1 MSNIKLPSAPNA
13 GLFKQGYQTYR
24 SEDGAVNR
32 NIAAVRE
39 IAQMVRT
46 SMGPCGRNKIVVNH
60 LQKTFLTSD
69 AATIL
74 RELEIIHPAAKLV
87 VMASQQ
93 QEQELGDA
101 SNLVIVLAGEFLN
114 QAEELLRLGLSSSE
128 IIQGFEK
135 ARTYA
140 VEQLEKG
147 GNRDANGLGDFVCE
161 SAHDLTSKDAL
172 FKAVKTSLSAK
183 QYGNEDV
190 LGELVSEAVAHVM
203 PSNPKLFSVDN
214 VRVTKIMGAGL
225 SSSKVIRGMV
235 FPRESEGTVKSAHK
249 AKVAVFSCPVDISA
263 TETKGTVLL
272 KNANEMLN
280 FSKGEEEQVENI
292 IKELANSGV
301 RVVICGAGVGE
312 LALHYMNKHN
322 ILAFKVSS
330 KFDLRRLCR
339 VVGASALARLGAP
352 LPEEMGII
360 DVVETMEIGGDRV
373 TVFRQDSERTRTAT
387 IVLRGATQG
396 SLDDMERAID
406 DGVSAIKGLTK
417 DPRLVAGAGACEMEL
432 ASRIVSFGER
442 TPGLLQHAIKKY
454 GDAFEVIAR
463 TLAETAGFD
472 STEAVFKLHSEHTKG
487 QMYAGVDVDND
498 GSSSGAATIDAK
510 AAGIFD
516 LLAAKKSAI
525 QLATEAACTVLSVD
539 QIIMAKRAG
548 GPVMPKQKANWDDD
562 D

>member
-13 GLFKQGYQTYR
+13 GLFKQGYQTY
-24 SEDGAVNR
+24 SNEDGAVNR

-46 SMGPCGRNKIVVNH
+46 SIGPCGRNKIVVNH

-74 RELEIIHPAAKLV
+74 RELEIVHPAAKLV

-93 QEQELGDA
+93 QELELGDA
-101 SNLVIVLAGEFLN
+101 SNLVIVLAGELLN
-114 QAEELLRLGLSSSE
+114 MAEELLRLGLSAGE
-128 IIQGFEK
+128 IVQGFER
-135 ARTYA
+135 ARTF
-140 VEQLEKG
+140 VLEQLEKE
-147 GNRDANGLGDFVCE
+147 DSEETSLVCGKVTDLASKE
-161 SAHDLTSKDAL
+161 SLY
-172 FKAVKTSLSAK
+172 KAVKTSLSAK
-183 QYGNEDV
+183 QYGNEEF
-190 LGELVSEAVAHVM
+190 LGELVAEAVAHVM
-203 PSNPKLFSVDN
+203 PSQPQFFNVDN
-214 VRVTKIMGAGL
+214 VRVVKIMGAGL

-235 FPRESEGTVKSAHK
+235 FPREPEGPVKSAHK

-272 KNANEMLN
+272 HSAQQMLD
-280 FSKGEEEQVENI
+280 FSKGEEQQIEAV
-292 IKELANSGV
+292 IKELASSGV
-301 RVVICGAGVGE
+301 RVVICGGGVGD

-322 ILAFKVSS
+322 ILVFKVGS

-339 VVGASALARLGAP
+339 VVGGSVMARLGAP
-352 LPEEMGII
+352 LPEEMGVI
-360 DVVETMEIGGDRV
+360 DIVETMEIGGDRV

-406 DGVSAIKGLTK
+406 DGVNAVKGLTK
-417 DPRLVAGAGACEMEL
+417 DPRLVAGAGATEMEL
-432 ASRIVSFGER
+432 AARTVAFGEK
-442 TPGLLQHAIKKY
+442 TPGLLQHAIKKF
-454 GDAFEVIAR
+454 GDAFEVIPR

-472 STEAVFKLHSEHTKG
+472 ATEAVFKLHSEHSKG
-487 QMYAGVDVDND
+487 QIYAGVDVDND
-498 GSSSGAATIDAK
+498 GSSSGASTIDAK
-510 AAGIFD
+510 TEGIFD